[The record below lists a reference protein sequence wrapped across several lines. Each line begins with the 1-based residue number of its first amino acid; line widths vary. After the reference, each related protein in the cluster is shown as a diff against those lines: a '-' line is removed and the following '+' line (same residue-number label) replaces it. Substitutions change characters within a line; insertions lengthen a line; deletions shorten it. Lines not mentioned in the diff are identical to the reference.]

1 MSAPKD
7 TLKATGLNLTGKFLL
22 ATPSIELESIFHDS
36 LIYII
41 EHDTG
46 GAAGIIVN
54 KPSGTKVAE
63 LLSEL
68 ELEDCSPGKRL
79 SKSKMFFGGPV
90 LPNNV
95 LIVHEAWKRQGRK
108 KVRTI
113 GFSWKIDKLR
123 ELCSD
128 ESAEKAMIA
137 IGYSGWGA
145 GQLENEVGRNS
156 WLHVDADPEILFDT
170 MPDKRLSRA
179 AAKLGFKLESLSH
192 HAGQG

>member
-1 MSAPKD
+1 MNEQEK
-7 TLKATGLNLTGKFLL
+7 TFKATGLALTGKFLL
-22 ATPSIELESIFHDS
+22 ATPTIESDSIFHES

-41 EHDTG
+41 EHNSS

-54 KPSGTKVAE
+54 KQSKTNVAE

-68 ELEDCSPGKRL
+68 QIEDQSPGKRI

-90 LPNNV
+90 LPNHV
-95 LIVHEAWKRQGRK
+95 LIVHESWRQQKDAKTRA
-108 KVRTI
+108 I
-113 GFSWKIDKLR
+113 AFSWKIEKLK
-123 ELCSD
+123 ELCSNKN
-128 ESAEKAMIA
+128 EEKAIVA

-170 MPDKRLSRA
+170 RPDKRLARA
-179 AAKLGFKLESLSH
+179 ASKLGFKLESLSH
-192 HAGQG
+192 HAGQS